1 MAPFYGTDSAHAR
14 VTHLLAIDKDA
25 ICREIS
31 NHNKVVAYRYV
42 KVHPCF
48 KWVVVSIYHIVK
60 VSYRLIAIFLK
71 SLVDSV
77 QFLEKLVFL
86 ESFKAI
92 FFPTPLCCVTNL
104 IFCS

>member
-1 MAPFYGTDSAHAR
+1 M
-14 VTHLLAIDKDA
+14 
-25 ICREIS
+25 
-31 NHNKVVAYRYV
+31 
-42 KVHPCF
+42 F

-92 FFPTPLCCVTNL
+92 FFQLHCAVSPTSFLLL
-104 IFCS
+104 IDSW